1 MNSPHRGVFASDGCM
16 SLPVFFGASVAEA
29 GANVDPEAAGGSV
42 FTGARSSSA
51 GGGMA
56 IFDLDLRSA

>member
-1 MNSPHRGVFASDGCM
+1 M